1 MTTPPAISTSNPPPP
16 EGSPPPGPL
25 HSALGRL
32 AAGIYRSLTNLRNG
46 WYDVNPGRRA
56 DRPVISVG
64 NLSAGGTGKT
74 PAVVHLVT
82 CLKDAGRRP
91 AIALRGYKSA
101 TANPADSDEALQYQ
115 RLLPGIPLAVGKDRL
130 AEIKVLLTTSKGSAV
145 DCIVLDDGFQHRQ
158 LRRDCDLVLVDAT
171 RNPFLDHQLP
181 AGWLREPVQG
191 LRRADAVI
199 ITHAESVSPSA
210 LASLEGSIADAT
222 GKPPLAVTRHTWTA
236 ILTGEG
242 TTLRTL
248 PSTFL
253 KGRRIVLAC
262 AIGNPAPFLRHAQ
275 SQATVATSFLL
286 PDHDPFSQQTAITIR
301 NAAKTSDADAILI
314 TEKDWS
320 KLRDRPAEFWPCP
333 VLRPRLALTFDRGAR
348 ELEDLVMGRV
358 KAWKRAAPSTPP

>member
-1 MTTPPAISTSNPPPP
+1 MTNTRTNTLSTAPQT
-16 EGSPPPGPL
+16 EGAPPPGPL
-25 HSALGRL
+25 HSALGRF
-32 AAGIYRSLTNLRNG
+32 AAGLYRHVTNLRNG

-74 PAVVHLVT
+74 PAVVHIVT

-91 AIALRGYKSA
+91 AIALRGYKSV
-101 TANPADSDEALQYQ
+101 TANPAESDEALQYQ

-158 LRRDCDLVLVDAT
+158 LRRDCDIVLVDAT

-199 ITHAESVSPSA
+199 ITHAESVSPA
-210 LASLEGSIADAT
+210 AVASLESSIANT
-222 GKPPLAVTRHTWTA
+222 TSKPPLAVTRHTWTA

-242 TTLRTL
+242 TSLRTL
-248 PSTFL
+248 PATFL

-275 SQATVATSFLL
+275 AQATVAKAFVL
-286 PDHDPFSQQTAITIR
+286 PDHDPLSQQTVSTIR
-301 NAAKTSDADAILI
+301 SAAKDSVADAILV

-320 KLRDRPAEFWPCP
+320 KLRDRPADFWPCP

-348 ELEDLVMGRV
+348 ELEDLVLSRV
-358 KAWKRAAPSTPP
+358 KAWKRAAASTPP